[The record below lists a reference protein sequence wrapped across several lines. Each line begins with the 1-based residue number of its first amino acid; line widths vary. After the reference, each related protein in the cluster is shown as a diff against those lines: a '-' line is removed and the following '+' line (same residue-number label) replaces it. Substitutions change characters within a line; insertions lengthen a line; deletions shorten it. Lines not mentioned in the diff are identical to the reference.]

1 MASEDILAAGEES
14 LEVLHPHWKILVRPV
29 VSAVLVLMVV
39 VAIEVILPYSAA
51 ANIARLVIGGLAI
64 ILLMWWLMIPILRWR
79 TTTYELTN
87 RRMRIRTGI
96 IVRTGKDFPLSR
108 IVNISYR
115 TGLLDR
121 IFGSGTVVLETAGEH
136 GDLTLDEIPRVRHVQ
151 SLLFQLLE
159 DGEEENLDEEE
170 SEL

>member
-1 MASEDILAAGEES
+1 MASDDILAAGEES
-14 LEVLHPHWKILVRPV
+14 LEVLHPHWKTLIRPAV
-29 VSAVLVLMVV
+29 LAVLVLIVV
-39 VAIEVILPYSAA
+39 VVIEVILPYSNTAD
-51 ANIARLVIGGLAI
+51 IGRLVILGLAVI
-64 ILLMWWLMIPILRWR
+64 VLMWWLTIPVLRWR

-121 IFGSGTVVLETAGEH
+121 FFGSGTMILETAGEH
-136 GDLTLDEIPRVRHVQ
+136 GDLILDEIPRVRHIQ

-159 DGEEENLDEEE
+159 EIGEPHQEGEEADR
-170 SEL
+170 